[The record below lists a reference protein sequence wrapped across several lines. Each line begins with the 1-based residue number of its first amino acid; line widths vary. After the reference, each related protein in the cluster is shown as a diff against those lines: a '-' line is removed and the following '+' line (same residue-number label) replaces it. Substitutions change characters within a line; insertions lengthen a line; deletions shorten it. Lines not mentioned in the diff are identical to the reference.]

1 MTSPGSRESSDWN
14 GNRRMVEALPAQPIA
29 APDGRPTD
37 SPTGSA
43 YARSDA
49 TVGATIAARFPIR
62 LVVLDLDGTLI
73 VDDSGVG
80 PRTRSAVRKALDRG
94 VVVAI
99 ATGRMPSSAM
109 VFAGPLGLT
118 APLIGYQGALIRT
131 MPKPGRTL
139 GRILVHTP
147 LSAAVA
153 KEVIAWARSR
163 GLDPHLN
170 HLERFIIRAD
180 DPMLDDY
187 SRFTGARAVLVPDYD
202 AIDHPV
208 TKILAPGEEALVAAA
223 LAEARV
229 TFAGRAMVTISHPRF
244 LEFAA
249 AGVSKGRAV
258 RWLARRLGVPL
269 EQTMA
274 IGDERNDLE
283 MIAAVGHGVAMPTAP
298 PDVRSVARYVA
309 PPLEDEGAAQM
320 IEALVLAGRAAQ
332 ANADRLRQPRSGAA

>member
-1 MTSPGSRESSDWN
+1 MTSPGSRVSSGWS
-14 GNRRMVEALPAQPIA
+14 GIRHVAEGLKEGLRNRPVD
-29 APDGRPTD
+29 APVA
-37 SPTGSA
+37 S
-43 YARSDA
+43 
-49 TVGATIAARFPIR
+49 RFPIR

-73 VDDSGVG
+73 GADFGIG
-80 PRTRSAVRKALDRG
+80 PRTQAAVRSARDRG
-94 VVVAI
+94 VDVAI

-131 MPKPGRTL
+131 MPPPGRRL

-147 LSAAVA
+147 LAAAVA
-153 KEVIAWARSR
+153 REVIAWSRLR

-208 TKILAPGEEALVAAA
+208 TKILAPGEEPLVAAA
-223 LAEARV
+223 LVEARV
-229 TFAGRAMVTISHPRF
+229 AFAGRAMVTISHPRF

-298 PDVRSVARYVA
+298 REVRSVARYVA

-320 IEALVLAGRAAQ
+320 IEALVLAGRAAP
-332 ANADRLRQPRSGAA
+332 ANAERLRRQPRSGAA

>member
-1 MTSPGSRESSDWN
+1 MAE
-14 GNRRMVEALPAQPIA
+14 VA
-29 APDGRPTD
+29 ADAGADGPVD
-37 SPTGSA
+37 
-43 YARSDA
+43 
-49 TVGATIAARFPIR
+49 ARFPIR
-62 LVVLDLDGTLI
+62 LVVLDLDGTL
-73 VDDSGVG
+73 VGDDVGIG
-80 PRTRSAVRKALDRG
+80 PRTRSAVRGALGRG
-94 VVVAI
+94 VDVAI

-109 VFAGPLGLT
+109 TYAGSLGLT

-131 MPKPGRTL
+131 MPEPGRKL

-153 KEVIAWARSR
+153 REAIEWARSR

-187 SRFTGARAVLVPDYD
+187 SRFTGARAILVPDYD
-202 AIDHPV
+202 VIDHPV
-208 TKILAPGEEALVAAA
+208 TKILAPGEEGLVAAA
-223 LAEARV
+223 LGPARQA
-229 TFAGRAMVTISHPRF
+229 FAGRAMVTISHPRF

-298 PDVRSVARYVA
+298 SEVRSVARYIA
-309 PPLEDEGAAQM
+309 PPFEDEGAAQV
-320 IEALVLAGRAAQ
+320 IEGLVLAGRAAP
-332 ANADRLRQPRSGAA
+332 ANAERLRQPRSGAA

>member
-1 MTSPGSRESSDWN
+1 
-14 GNRRMVEALPAQPIA
+14 MVEALPAPPSA
-29 APDGRPTD
+29 VSAGGPTD
-37 SPTGSA
+37 SSA
-43 YARSDA
+43 DAPVDAPVDARL
-49 TVGATIAARFPIR
+49 PIR

-73 VDDSGVG
+73 GEDFGIG
-80 PRTRSAVRKALDRG
+80 PRTRSAVRKALGRG
-94 VVVAI
+94 VEVAI

-109 VFAGPLGLT
+109 VFAGPLGLR

-131 MPKPGRTL
+131 MPKPGRKL

-153 KEVIAWARSR
+153 REVIAWARLR

-208 TKILAPGEEALVAAA
+208 TKILAPGDEAVVAAA
-223 LAEARV
+223 LAEGRRA
-229 TFAGRAMVTISHPRF
+229 FAGRAMVTISHPRF

-274 IGDERNDLE
+274 IGDERNDLD

-298 PDVRSVARYVA
+298 SEVRSVARYVA

-320 IEALVLAGRAAQ
+320 IEALVLAGREAP
-332 ANADRLRQPRSGAA
+332 ANARRLGQPRSGAA

>member
-1 MTSPGSRESSDWN
+1 
-14 GNRRMVEALPAQPIA
+14 MVDRLLGMPAK
-29 APDGRPTD
+29 APDDGPVDARVD
-37 SPTGSA
+37 S
-43 YARSDA
+43 
-49 TVGATIAARFPIR
+49 RFPIR

-73 VDDSGVG
+73 GEDFGVG
-80 PRTRSAVRKALDRG
+80 ARTQAAVRKALAHG
-94 VVVAI
+94 VEVAI

-109 VFAGPLGLT
+109 VFAAPLGLT
-118 APLIGYQGALIRT
+118 APLIGYQGALIRA
-131 MPKPGRTL
+131 MPKPGRKL

-147 LSAAVA
+147 LPVTVA
-153 KEVIAWARSR
+153 REVIAWARLR

-208 TKILAPGEEALVAAA
+208 TKILAPGEEALVSAA
-223 LAEARV
+223 LADARLA
-229 TFAGRAMVTISHPRF
+229 FAGRAMVTISHPRF

-298 PDVRSVARYVA
+298 NEVRSVARYIA
-309 PPLEDEGAAQM
+309 PPLADEGAAQM
-320 IEALVLAGRAAQ
+320 IEALVLAGRTAP
-332 ANADRLRQPRSGAA
+332 ANAERLRQPRSGAA